1 MEVNAVDCSKVGK
14 LILELR
20 TEKGMTQKELANA
33 MNISDR
39 TISKWERG
47 LGCPDVSLL
56 SELSQA
62 LSVNIEKILSGDL
75 TPNEKDRG
83 DMKKIRF
90 YVCPTCGNV
99 LFSTSEADISC
110 CGRRLAMLDIRKEG
124 AGHSMVVEE
133 IENDYFVTIDH
144 EMSKAHYISFVAL
157 AGYDSILLI
166 KMYPEW
172 NAEIRFPQV
181 RGDRLFAYCV
191 KHGLWEQKVK

>member
-1 MEVNAVDCSKVGK
+1 MDCSKVGK